1 MRDVI
6 IITGCKV
13 TARMVEENRR
23 DWGKRGELRERQGY
37 FGNKDEEE
45 EAAAAAMAM
54 FDWSID
60 SSFVNSALLRV
71 NVCAVYWLQLITGS
85 RYVRFVCLSI
95 SDFVYGTA
103 YSNAR
108 TFSPC
113 IFFIQL
119 ITSTDNHL
127 LSFIFFKATIGQY
140 IYNYIIIKINLYQF

>member
-23 DWGKRGELRERQGY
+23 DWGKRGELRERLGY

-54 FDWSID
+54 FDRSVD

-71 NVCAVYWLQLITGS
+71 NVCAVYWL
-85 RYVRFVCLSI
+85 
-95 SDFVYGTA
+95 
-103 YSNAR
+103 
-108 TFSPC
+108 
-113 IFFIQL
+113 
-119 ITSTDNHL
+119 
-127 LSFIFFKATIGQY
+127 
-140 IYNYIIIKINLYQF
+140 